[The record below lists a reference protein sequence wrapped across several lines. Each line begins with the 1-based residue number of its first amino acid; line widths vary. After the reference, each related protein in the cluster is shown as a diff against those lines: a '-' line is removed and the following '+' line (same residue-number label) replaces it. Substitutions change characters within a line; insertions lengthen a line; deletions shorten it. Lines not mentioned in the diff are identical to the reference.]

1 MNTEELT
8 EPVDNTKEE
17 TTEKPKLKPEEEKE
31 LISKYVRRGKKAV
44 SAMGDLHRDWKM
56 IDLFDRGRQWDM
68 VNLPVWLPK
77 PITNLIRYVRTTKRA
92 NLALNVPQATLTPLT
107 PIDDGFVKLLQ
118 KAYEHVWDEEKVPLT
133 IRRCVDRSLLQ
144 GTSIAYVYVEENVRG
159 KYFGEGHEHNQLY
172 KYDVKVKR
180 INNGNFFIDPD
191 AYTINEAK
199 FIDITENRSFSDVK
213 NDPMFKEYAGDKLA
227 KLKYADLQRDSNA
240 TGDIFDRDILQQNT
254 SNDNATGDE
263 LCTVHI
269 HWERFR
275 NSDGE
280 WQVDCSY
287 FLWNTDFL
295 LYRVEGTHVNKYPFV
310 VLYDEEEENSF
321 WGSSTAMDIL
331 ENQKII
337 NKADQAASIIATM
350 NQNPQ
355 KVVLRESGINAAEMS
370 RTGTLPG
377 KVWTSNVDPRIAV
390 QSIQPPDIPKGLFE
404 MGDRMK
410 ADVKDMTG
418 ITEAYTGQSVGS
430 LTTSSG
436 VDSLIERSSIR
447 DKDKS
452 VQIDAFVEELSELI
466 IQFIICYW
474 KEPRPIMTR
483 QQNGNAQ
490 YETWI
495 PVDDKVSKNLEY
507 RLRSDV
513 FAKAPM
519 TQASKR
525 SQADKLM
532 QMQGQFQYDPP
543 IITPE
548 EWISMQ
554 DFDTKEDI
562 LSRMQRDRQAKQ
574 AQEGKNIQQS
584 IMQLVKQAEMLRGKG
599 LTEQQVDQQIQPM
612 VQQILQTTF
621 SAGASQTAE
630 QMGMASAPSPSGGQ
644 SGNMSQTASANMNS
658 GM

>member
-1 MNTEELT
+1 
-8 EPVDNTKEE
+8 
-17 TTEKPKLKPEEEKE
+17 
-31 LISKYVRRGKKAV
+31 
-44 SAMGDLHRDWKM
+44 
-56 IDLFDRGRQWDM
+56 
-68 VNLPVWLPK
+68 
-77 PITNLIRYVRTTKRA
+77 
-92 NLALNVPQATLTPLT
+92 
-107 PIDDGFVKLLQ
+107 
-118 KAYEHVWDEEKVPLT
+118 
-133 IRRCVDRSLLQ
+133 
-144 GTSIAYVYVEENVRG
+144 
-159 KYFGEGHEHNQLY
+159 
-172 KYDVKVKR
+172 
-180 INNGNFFIDPD
+180 
-191 AYTINEAK
+191 
-199 FIDITENRSFSDVK
+199 
-213 NDPMFKEYAGDKLA
+213 
-227 KLKYADLQRDSNA
+227 
-240 TGDIFDRDILQQNT
+240 
-254 SNDNATGDE
+254 
-263 LCTVHI
+263 
-269 HWERFR
+269 
-275 NSDGE
+275 
-280 WQVDCSY
+280 
-287 FLWNTDFL
+287 
-295 LYRVEGTHVNKYPFV
+295 
-310 VLYDEEEENSF
+310 
-321 WGSSTAMDIL
+321 L

-532 QMQGQFQYDPP
+532 QMQGQFNYDPP

-644 SGNMSQTASANMNS
+644 GGNMSQTASANMTS